1 MENAIRNWTESDL
14 DRIVEVWLA
23 SLQDVVR
30 EDVELRPD
38 PDQPLRGWLLER
50 LKQPEAFGF
59 VAETGWDFAGFLLGR
74 VTTWESEPPI
84 LAPRRVGVIDV
95 VYVAEPNRRRGVG
108 SQLVEEALAYAAR
121 RGVSIVETTYETA
134 NPDAARMWKKL
145 GFRAWMESVYRP
157 TRTPS
162 RKVGF

>member
-30 EDVELRPD
+30 EDVELRPN
-38 PDQPLRGWLLER
+38 PDRLLRGWLLER

-84 LAPRRVGVIDV
+84 LAPRRVGVINV

-108 SQLVEEALAYAAR
+108 SQLVEEALAYAA